1 MVFIHS
7 TLDQISQ
14 SLNKVSQSLR
24 PHQSCPLHRVYF
36 SLSYRGTQVHSRTGV
51 AITYSWP
58 QYARA
63 RMLITRAPAA
73 QWLSSRLTRA
83 VMGHMIIEECLTRPR
98 DISEF
103 LSLHERRQEVL
114 ITVHSTST
122 STTPCT
128 LGRCRAPC
136 LFLQSRARN
145 TCKLFTPLLH
155 RHLMYVYDSEPSV
168 LLGYDFKSFYSVSN
182 LLTARSRWIC
192 DATGLKHLFG
202 EEHVVDY

>member
-1 MVFIHS
+1 MIVVFIHS
-7 TLDQISQ
+7 TLHTLDQISQ

-63 RMLITRAPAA
+63 RTLITRAPAA

-114 ITVHSTST
+114 LTVHSTST
-122 STTPCT
+122 STTPSGAAVRPAYFCNLELEIRANCSPLYFTVISCT
-128 LGRCRAPC
+128 YTTRS
-136 LFLQSRARN
+136 LQ
-145 TCKLFTPLLH
+145 C
-155 RHLMYVYDSEPSV
+155 
-168 LLGYDFKSFYSVSN
+168 YSDTISS
-182 LLTARSRWIC
+182 LSTQYQIYSQPDLAGFAMRQ
-192 DATGLKHLFG
+192 D
-202 EEHVVDY
+202 